1 MQNAAGVTSTQ
12 PDDRNSIHHA
22 VVSELA
28 SLLERVE
35 AGIKLIELAIAGE
48 SSLGNPEI
56 GANVVVLDDVT
67 PRYVRASAALD
78 TCNAGLQL
86 ALHVLRD
93 ARPARRGTAE
103 TAEWTER
110 PVCLIADA

>member
-1 MQNAAGVTSTQ
+1 MQNAAGGPSTE
-12 PDDRNSIHHA
+12 PDDRNDIHHA

-28 SLLERVE
+28 SLLDRVQ
-35 AGIKLIELAIAGE
+35 AGIKLIDSAIAGE

-56 GANVVVLDDVT
+56 AGNVVVLDDVT
-67 PRYVRASAALD
+67 PRYLRASAALD

-93 ARPARRGTAE
+93 ARTPRLVAEQTAE
-103 TAEWTER
+103 SSHR
-110 PVCLIADA
+110 PIRLIAGA